1 MTERLEHWD
10 QSLTSKLTDVQSKI
24 SLASQLPAG
33 SSSRSSLLSDA
44 HKLLVRCRFA
54 KTTYKSELSRMDE
67 DSRTRRLYEKK
78 MVALEDVM
86 VRAEEDLEA
95 LESAAVVD
103 MLPDDNTSIV
113 APSPGVGGCAA
124 LPNAAMETEERTY
137 DRMHKLF
144 DPLLDFTTTQCGC
157 NPISFAVG
165 TGGRYEHQN
174 SVVDEYEDTNA
185 FDLMSAAT
193 SYVPSL
199 FREEPSV
206 ASPKTVASKMNDTSA
221 TRPNG
226 DNTKAKDATKDDSK
240 EARKEARKDAI
251 SSNGD
256 NTEKKKDVEAAA
268 PSTSPSTVEKI
279 ASPIANN
286 KSALEERGQKL
297 EQLNDQTSELESGAQ
312 TFADMAKQ
320 LKNKAKEEAT
330 QAEI

>member
-1 MTERLEHWD
+1 
-10 QSLTSKLTDVQSKI
+10 
-24 SLASQLPAG
+24 
-33 SSSRSSLLSDA
+33 
-44 HKLLVRCRFA
+44 
-54 KTTYKSELSRMDE
+54 
-67 DSRTRRLYEKK
+67 
-78 MVALEDVM
+78 
-86 VRAEEDLEA
+86 
-95 LESAAVVD
+95 
-103 MLPDDNTSIV
+103 
-113 APSPGVGGCAA
+113 
-124 LPNAAMETEERTY
+124 
-137 DRMHKLF
+137 MHKLF

-226 DNTKAKDATKDDSK
+226 DNTKAKDATKDDT
-240 EARKEARKDAI
+240 KEARKDAI

-330 QAEI
+330 RAEI

>member
-54 KTTYKSELSRMDE
+54 KTTYKSELSRLDE

-206 ASPKTVASKMNDTSA
+206 ASPKTVASKMNGTSA

-226 DNTKAKDATKDDSK
+226 DNTKAKDATKDDT
-240 EARKEARKDAI
+240 KEARKDAI

-286 KSALEERGQKL
+286 KSALEERGQRL

>member
-54 KTTYKSELSRMDE
+54 KTTYKSELSRLDE

-206 ASPKTVASKMNDTSA
+206 ASPKTVASKMNGTSA

-226 DNTKAKDATKDDSK
+226 DNTKAKDATKDDT
-240 EARKEARKDAI
+240 KEARKDAI

-256 NTEKKKDVEAAA
+256 NTEKKKDVKAAV
-268 PSTSPSTVEKI
+268 PSPSPSTVEKI

-286 KSALEERGQKL
+286 KSALEERGQRL